1 MRCAEYYSYPIRA
14 RCKYLA
20 VSGLFKVKVVY
31 TLYDR
36 RLRGPVLKGTMCHGQ
51 DKKML
56 CTKPD
61 STIYLPVSSENK
73 RFGLVKIYNLI
84 KKQKGAREPC
94 LMIRKKKFDEFDEY
108 PQKKSSK
115 AEALR
120 SNWNFNGEKQ
130 IRS

>member
-1 MRCAEYYSYPIRA
+1 
-14 RCKYLA
+14 
-20 VSGLFKVKVVY
+20 
-31 TLYDR
+31 
-36 RLRGPVLKGTMCHGQ
+36 
-51 DKKML
+51 ML